1 MGHPR
6 WKRLGPRGRGLWYP
20 LVENRDEWGSL
31 SLAAAGV
38 KVVRHTVANSFCG
51 NRIGGLGLLRRA
63 APTQAKRRLEWGTR
77 AGKDLGP
84 RGRGLWYPLV
94 ENRDEW
100 GSRSLAA
107 AGAKVVRHTA
117 DSFCGNR
124 IGGLGLLRR
133 AVPTQAKRRLEWG
146 TRAGEN

>member
-6 WKRLGPRGRGLWYP
+6 WKRFRPGGRGLGSP
-20 LVENRDEWGSL
+20 LVKKQDAGGGL
-31 SLAAAGV
+31 SLEEAGV
-38 KVVRHTVANSFCG
+38 KVVRHTAANSFCG

-94 ENRDEW
+94 ENRDEG
-100 GSRSLAA
+100 GSRALAA
-107 AGAKVVRHTA
+107 AG
-117 DSFCGNR
+117 GN
-124 IGGLGLLRR
+124 GGR
-133 AVPTQAKRRLEWG
+133 
-146 TRAGEN
+146 